1 MKVLIFAILYSTFTF
16 AAEDLSKMTNA
27 EKVVWSFNTLNKDNL
42 SEVVDQFYHEEL
54 EFSDPVEK
62 IKGREQMKKYYSNMY
77 KNVKEIKFDFGEM
90 VSQGD
95 TVVGVWV
102 MTLKTDSLN
111 DGEPFSVEGN
121 SVIRFKDGKA
131 IYHRDY
137 FDMGAFIYERIP
149 VVGWMVRKVKSKL
162 KLESAEK

>member
-1 MKVLIFAILYSTFTF
+1 VIAYAS
-16 AAEDLSKMTNA
+16 EDFSKMTNA
-27 EKVVWSFNTLNKDNL
+27 EKVNWSFNTLNKDNL
-42 SEVVDQFYHEEL
+42 SQVVDQFYHEDL
-54 EFSDPVEK
+54 EFFDPIEK
-62 IKGREQMKKYYSNMY
+62 IKGREEMKKYYGNMY
-77 KNVKEIKFDFGEM
+77 KNVKEIRFDFSEM

-111 DGEPFSVEGN
+111 DGKPFSVEGN
-121 SVIRFKDGKA
+121 SLIRFKDGKA

-162 KLESAEK
+162 KLETEEK

>member
-1 MKVLIFAILYSTFTF
+1 MNAIIIGLLLTSFAS
-16 AAEDLSKMTNA
+16 AAELSQMSNA
-27 EKVVWSFNTLNKDNL
+27 EKVNWSFNTLNKDNV
-42 SEVVDQFYHEEL
+42 SEVVDQFYHEEV

-62 IKGREQMKKYYSNMY
+62 IKGRDGIKKYYGNMY
-77 KNVKEIKFDFGEM
+77 KNVKEIRFDFSEM

-111 DGEPFSVEGN
+111 GGESFQVEGN

-137 FDMGAFIYERIP
+137 FDMGAFIYEKIP
-149 VVGWMVRKVKSKL
+149 VVGWLVRKVKDKL
-162 KLESAEK
+162 KLETEEK

>member
-1 MKVLIFAILYSTFTF
+1 MKVLIFCLFFSFLAQAKEFN
-16 AAEDLSKMTNA
+16 AMTNA
-27 EKVVWSFNTLNKDNL
+27 EKVNWSFNTLNKDNL
-42 SEVVDQFYHEEL
+42 SMVVDEFYHEDL
-54 EFSDPVEK
+54 VFADPVEN
-62 IKGREQMKKYYSNMY
+62 IKGREEMKKYYSNMY
-77 KNVKEIKFDFGEM
+77 KNVKEIKFDFSEM
-90 VSQGD
+90 VSEGD

-111 DGEPFSVEGN
+111 DGKPFSVEGT
-121 SVIRFKDGKA
+121 SHIKFKDGKA

-162 KLESAEK
+162 KLETEEK

>member
-1 MKVLIFAILYSTFTF
+1 MKVLIFTMFFSVIAYAS
-16 AAEDLSKMTNA
+16 EDFSKMTNA
-27 EKVVWSFNTLNKDNL
+27 EKVNWSFNTLNKDNL
-42 SEVVDQFYHEEL
+42 SQVVDQFYHEDL
-54 EFSDPVEK
+54 EFFDPIEK
-62 IKGREQMKKYYSNMY
+62 IKGREEMKKYYGNMY
-77 KNVKEIKFDFGEM
+77 KNVKEIRFDFSEM

-111 DGEPFSVEGN
+111 DGKPFSVEGN
-121 SVIRFKDGKA
+121 SLIRFKDGKA

-162 KLESAEK
+162 KLETEEK

>member
-1 MKVLIFAILYSTFTF
+1 MKALLLIIVLMTNVY
-16 AAEDLSKMTNA
+16 AEDLTKMTNA
-27 EKVVWSFNTLNKDNL
+27 EKVSWSFNALNKNTV
-42 SEVVDQFYHEEL
+42 SEVVDQFYHEEI

-62 IKGREQMKKYYSNMY
+62 IKGREGIKKYYNNMY
-77 KNVKEIKFDFGEM
+77 QNVKEIKFDFSEM

-111 DGEPFSVEGN
+111 DGKPFQVDGN

-137 FDMGAFIYERIP
+137 FDMGAFIYEKIP

-162 KLESAEK
+162 KLESADK

>member
-1 MKVLIFAILYSTFTF
+1 MKALLFALILVTNAF
-16 AAEDLSKMTNA
+16 AEDISKMTNA
-27 EKVVWSFNTLNKDNL
+27 EKVNWSFNTMNKDNVAQ
-42 SEVVDQFYHEEL
+42 VVDEFYHPDV
-54 EFSDPVEK
+54 EFADPVEK
-62 IKGREQMKKYYSNMY
+62 IKGPAGIKKYYNNMY
-77 KNVKEIKFDFGEM
+77 KNVKEIKFAFSEM

-95 TVVGVWV
+95 TVVGVWI

-111 DGEPFSVEGN
+111 DGKPFDVEGN

-137 FDMGAFIYERIP
+137 FDMGAFIYEKIP

-162 KLESAEK
+162 KLETEEK

>member
-1 MKVLIFAILYSTFTF
+1 MKVLIFTMFFSVMAY
-16 AAEDLSKMTNA
+16 AAEDFSKMTNA
-27 EKVVWSFNTLNKDNL
+27 EKVNWSFNTLNKDNL
-42 SEVVDQFYHEEL
+42 SQVVDQFYHEDL
-54 EFSDPVEK
+54 EFFDPIEK
-62 IKGREQMKKYYSNMY
+62 IKGREEMKKYYGNMY
-77 KNVKEIKFDFGEM
+77 KNVKEIRFDFSEM
-90 VSQGD
+90 VAQGD

-111 DGEPFSVEGN
+111 DGKPFSVEGN
-121 SVIRFKDGKA
+121 SLIRFKDGKA

-162 KLESAEK
+162 KLETEEK